1 MRALATPAAVLL
13 LGGVTTDAVRVTH
26 DVNFD
31 AALFRSTVVARP
43 RIDLYAEHRKFGY
56 HLRGGDSEVIG
67 GEREVPL
74 VPENNIYFFT
84 PRVLPRLG
92 LGAFFPAVVQGEGG
106 VYFSTSVDG
115 VSCRKRRLQRL
126 RRARGQRCYP
136 TWIV

>member
-13 LGGVTTDAVRVTH
+13 LGRVTTDAVRVTH

-31 AALFRSTVVARP
+31 ASLFRSTVVARP

-74 VPENNIYFFT
+74 VPENVPLAWKMIGWI
-84 PRVLPRLG
+84 LG
-92 LGAFFPAVVQGEGG
+92 GA
-106 VYFSTSVDG
+106 
-115 VSCRKRRLQRL
+115 
-126 RRARGQRCYP
+126 
-136 TWIV
+136 

>member
-1 MRALATPAAVLL
+1 MNVETVRRKSGLMRALATPAAVLL

-31 AALFRSTVVARP
+31 ASLFRSTVVARP

-74 VPENNIYFFT
+74 VPENVPLAWKMIGWI
-84 PRVLPRLG
+84 LG
-92 LGAFFPAVVQGEGG
+92 GA
-106 VYFSTSVDG
+106 
-115 VSCRKRRLQRL
+115 
-126 RRARGQRCYP
+126 
-136 TWIV
+136 